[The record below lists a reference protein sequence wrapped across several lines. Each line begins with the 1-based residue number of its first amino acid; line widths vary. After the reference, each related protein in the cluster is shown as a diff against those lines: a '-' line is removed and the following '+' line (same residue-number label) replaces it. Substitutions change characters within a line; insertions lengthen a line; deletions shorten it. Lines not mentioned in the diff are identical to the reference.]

1 MAGSFH
7 IGRTGFHL
15 QDRVAAAPRTYGM
28 FVNMCPFGWS
38 AAIERSCITSE
49 IGTGLDRNDS
59 DIGARHR
66 GFVRPSSGI
75 AKGSRFM
82 AFRILPNGSN
92 ERIAP
97 SRVLYTA
104 RVAAVGLPA
113 PRSNE

>member
-7 IGRTGFHL
+7 IGRTWFHL
-15 QDRVAAAPRTYGM
+15 QDKVTAALRTGGM
-28 FVNMCPFGWS
+28 FVNICPVNRS
-38 AAIERSCITSE
+38 AAVERSCITSE

-75 AKGSRFM
+75 AKGSGFM

-97 SRVLYTA
+97 SRVLYRA

-113 PRSNE
+113 PWSNE